1 MTDEMDPA
9 ERVAR
14 MVEDA
19 RRRREKQAE
28 DRTAFAAARTAGLRR
43 RHAAKLARLRGD
55 VTDPTSLDQVEDDD
69 PGPTAA

>member
-1 MTDEMDPA
+1 MNA
-9 ERVAR
+9 EERIAA

-19 RRRREKQAE
+19 RRRREQDAE
-28 DRTAFAAARTAGLRR
+28 TRAQFAAARTAGLRR

-55 VTDPTSLDQVEDDD
+55 ATDPASLPDDD